1 MTDIPGENNPQSG
14 DAGGQEQV
22 RQPLKDEL
30 KSSLAWLEHAA
41 LAGGDLGRL
50 AVLELR
56 LAVADSGKL
65 VVLGLAMVPLLLLAW
80 IGSSVLL
87 AWLAFV
93 WSGSVALSI
102 GTFIVVQLI
111 TLGVMAALCKKY
123 AKSLSFPAT
132 KRQLQTLKEE
142 TSGSQE
148 TEKSDSRAG

>member
-1 MTDIPGENNPQSG
+1 MTGIPGENNPESG
-14 DAGGQEQV
+14 DVGGHEQA

-41 LAGGDLGRL
+41 LAGGDLVRL
-50 AVLELR
+50 VGLELR
-56 LAVADSGKL
+56 LAIADSGKL
-65 VVLGLAMVPLLLLAW
+65 AVLGLAMVPLLLLAW
-80 IGSSVLL
+80 IGLSVLL
-87 AWLAFV
+87 GWLAFA

-102 GTFIVVQLI
+102 VVFIVVQLA

-142 TSGSQE
+142 TSGTKE
-148 TEKSDSRAG
+148 TEKSDSTAR